1 MRAAASS
8 PASSQQLVA
17 GGASLDGLRANANK
31 DPKGAI
37 KEVAKQF
44 EALFM
49 QELMKSMRATTMKDD
64 MLASN
69 GGEMMTGMLDQ
80 QYATS
85 MTGQPGGLADAIAR
99 QLERQMGVS
108 PAAGSGPAIGGLKGM
123 GASAAGA
130 ASSVAGLNNRARLA
144 ASYGVPAATGA
155 TAGVATAAAA
165 TPSRSSSATGRAQDF
180 IQAHS
185 AAADEVAAESGIPA
199 RFMLAQAAHETGWGR
214 REIRGADGT
223 HSNNLFGI
231 KAGGSWTGPTVT
243 TTTTEVVNGQPQKV
257 QAKFRAYATPE
268 ESFRDYARLIGNSP
282 RYAGVVRA
290 GNDATAFAQGLQ
302 RAGYATDPQYAAKLG
317 RVIDTTARLQR
328 DMGAVAQAQA
338 DGVRD
343 RT

>member
-1 MRAAASS
+1 MRAAASG

-17 GGASLDGLRANANK
+17 GGASLDGLRASANK

-108 PAAGSGPAIGGLKGM
+108 PAAGSGQAIGGLKGI

-130 ASSVAGLNNRARLA
+130 ANSVAGLNNNRARLA
-144 ASYGVPAATGA
+144 ASYGVPATTGAATGA
-155 TAGVATAAAA
+155 TAAAA
-165 TPSRSSSATGRAQDF
+165 SRSSSSSATGKAQDF

-185 AAADEVAAESGIPA
+185 AAAEEVAAESGIPA

-243 TTTTEVVNGQPQKV
+243 TTTTEVIDGQPQKV

-290 GNDATAFAQGLQ
+290 GSDATAFAQGLQ

-328 DMGAVAQAQA
+328 EIGAVAQA
-338 DGVRD
+338 DGVRVSS
-343 RT
+343 